1 MATSGCFDG
10 KKEKNCFVWPERKAG
25 GECRTPWW
33 AACCQNWRKFHRI
46 RSQGWIME
54 IGKSLEKKLTC
65 KRDFSNI
72 LHTVLSLML
81 KDPFKQSVRTR
92 WRSGIHCGGLVG
104 FRFRPLFKLE
114 EYQIN
119 GHHHCQQEF
128 KGKTSGKLFSVL
140 TSDLSSK
147 KDFPPHIC
155 EPIYF
160 SKIPPSPRPLS
171 VPFLIRTSGISQ
183 PSRLG

>member
-10 KKEKNCFVWPERKAG
+10 KKEKNCFVWLERKAG
-25 GECRTPWW
+25 GECLTPWW
-33 AACCQNWRKFHRI
+33 AACCQNLRKFHRI

-54 IGKSLEKKLTC
+54 IGKSLEEKNQHVRGTFQISYPRYWGWCWKTLLS
-65 KRDFSNI
+65 KVKVRD
-72 LHTVLSLML
+72 
-81 KDPFKQSVRTR
+81 PQ
-92 WRSGIHCGGLVG
+92 WPPGGVVG
-104 FRFRPLFKLE
+104 GFRPLFKLE
-114 EYQIN
+114 EYQMN

-128 KGKTSGKLFSVL
+128 KGKTSAKLFSVL

-160 SKIPPSPRPLS
+160 SKIPPSPQW
-171 VPFLIRTSGISQ
+171 LIYF
-183 PSRLG
+183 